1 MKVILVC
8 GPIGVGKTTYS
19 ISLAKKLGAIRFS
32 IDSWMQTLFAK
43 DMRSLDYS
51 WMIERV
57 ERCYQQIWQMS
68 EQILV
73 LGGVVVLDL
82 GFTTNA
88 QRSLFVGLADN
99 IGTNSEIHYLS
110 APVDI
115 RRARVKQRNID
126 KDPNLYSF
134 EVTDFM
140 FDFMEAKFEIPDES
154 ELHDGQEII
163 NDGSVT

>member
-1 MKVILVC
+1 
-8 GPIGVGKTTYS
+8 
-19 ISLAKKLGAIRFS
+19 
-32 IDSWMQTLFAK
+32 
-43 DMRSLDYS
+43 
-51 WMIERV
+51 
-57 ERCYQQIWQMS
+57 
-68 EQILV
+68 LV

-115 RRARVKQRNID
+115 RRARVKQRNIN